1 MKPKLQTLLSALC
14 LAVVAASAL
23 QPAALAQSSFE
34 KIADDTFKFIK
45 AGTFAKPSVS
55 KKATRLALGHVRVHY
70 KFITTEMEMSKGT
83 SARITAY
90 LDSDVTE
97 KDLQQLTDE
106 FYQTLTKKLAAL
118 GVEGVEW
125 EKILAT
131 EYYKK
136 RQADDARNKRVDGD
150 VKSGQG
156 WSSVTAKGGAVL
168 LTFKP
173 DSGAMEIVAYGQQ
186 KEIRKFCEEVGAPLV
201 TLDAVVDFAAIQV
214 GVSSGESTKYVLGGV
229 KTKSFQKAN
238 FSVTPALMVNR
249 SLAAFWDEKTKFDGY
264 NNQMAVIT
272 NMNFSDKPYEDSGKA
287 ALNVNRFFG
296 TTFAATPVVIATRR
310 QQYLAAARD
319 ALNLYAE
326 LFVEKLRQIRSK
338 DKDKD

>member
-1 MKPKLQTLLSALC
+1 MKPKTCSLLPALC
-14 LAVVAASAL
+14 LAIITALAL
-23 QPAALAQSSFE
+23 QPAALAQSAFE

-70 KFITTEMEMSKGT
+70 KFITTEMNMSKGT

-90 LDSDVTE
+90 LESDVTE

-118 GVEGVEW
+118 GVESVEW
-125 EKILAT
+125 EKVQAT

-136 RQADDARNKRVDGD
+136 RQADDAKNKRVDGD

-156 WSSVTAKGGAVL
+156 WMSLTAKGGAVL

-186 KEIRKFCEEVGAPLV
+186 KEIRRFCEEVAAPLT
-201 TLDAVVDFAAIQV
+201 TLDAVVDFAAIQI
-214 GVSSGESTKYVLGGV
+214 GVSSGSGTKYVLGGT
-229 KTKSFQKAN
+229 KTTSFQKAD

-249 SLAAFWDEKTKFDGY
+249 SLVAFWDEKTRFDGY
-264 NNQMAVIT
+264 NNQSPVIT

-296 TTFAATPVVIATRR
+296 TTFAATPVVIPTRR
-310 QQYLAAARD
+310 QQYLTAARD

-326 LFVEKLRQIRSK
+326 LFAEKLRQVRSQDKNK
-338 DKDKD
+338 D